1 MSSTMSPCG
10 FDTEW
15 GLTKPH
21 PLDRCAEFLVHSA
34 APLIRFS
41 SLSCLIRHSSA
52 EIHVSAVCKLCLC
65 RFPPPTVQ
73 EVEGGTITTYP
84 HLDNAQRFFP
94 NFEDAV
100 FITTDQVPAD
110 QTFGWEGWLIGW

>member
-34 APLIRFS
+34 APLILF
-41 SLSCLIRHSSA
+41 A
-52 EIHVSAVCKLCLC
+52 ELPYQTQLCNFMSKQDVNCVCAGFHLQLC
-65 RFPPPTVQ
+65 RRWK
-73 EVEGGTITTYP
+73 EA
-84 HLDNAQRFFP
+84 L
-94 NFEDAV
+94 
-100 FITTDQVPAD
+100 
-110 QTFGWEGWLIGW
+110 